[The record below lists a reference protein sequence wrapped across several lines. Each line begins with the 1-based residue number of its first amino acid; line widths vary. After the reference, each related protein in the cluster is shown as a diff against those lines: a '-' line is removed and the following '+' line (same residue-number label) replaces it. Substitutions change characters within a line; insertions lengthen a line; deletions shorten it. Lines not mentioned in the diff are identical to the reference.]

1 MEAIAPM
8 SGEAFSVAVLG
19 TLTEAER
26 EALARWLRERGVEP
40 HRRGMA
46 PRAWVPVDPPEPGWT
61 LEAALAPGVRPVYL
75 TPPSV
80 PGSRGGRTFPIT
92 EVQAAYAARVRRER
106 AARAARGEP
115 ERETAHDWQHRRL
128 EEQAAA
134 DEAARSLGAALR
146 AWREKHGLSQTEFA
160 RRLGMARPNL
170 SRLEHGTVAP
180 TLPVCQRVARATG
193 GEVHL
198 VVTPTAIAVELEAP
212 AA

>member
-1 MEAIAPM
+1 M

-26 EALARWLRERGVEP
+26 EALAVWLRGQGMEP

-61 LEAALAPGVRPVYL
+61 PEAPLAPGVRPVYL

-80 PGSRGGRTFPIT
+80 PGSRGGRAFPIT
-92 EVQAAYAARVRRER
+92 EVQAAYAYRVRREQ
-106 AARAARGEP
+106 AARASRGEP
-115 ERETAHDWQHRRL
+115 QPETAHDWQHRRL
-128 EEQAAA
+128 EEQAVA
-134 DEAARSLGAALR
+134 DGAARCLGAALR
-146 AWREKHGLSQTEFA
+146 AWRENHDLSQTELA

-170 SRLEHGTVAP
+170 SRLEHGTVIP
-180 TLPVCQRVARATG
+180 TLSVCQRVARATG

-198 VVTPTAIAVELEAP
+198 VVTPTAIAVELDAP